1 MKQDPGTR
9 LAPLLP
15 TTRSSSSVTDH
26 SAGRGTDQRTEP
38 PPNAIAVYCV
48 RKGAG
53 VGVQIKSLI
62 SAACVC
68 VCSRETMRKKTLRFT
83 SRRFILSLRYVHN
96 HNTYTNNENCSSMSW
111 QRQHEPRT
119 FGVYLNNTGYRT
131 GGATHARTHAHAHTH
146 THTHTGFF
154 QASIAAVILLTLYIC
169 AFACVCVCAF
179 ACVCVC
185 AFACVCACVC
195 VCAFACVCVCVCVCV
210 CACPLRSL
218 LWEVPERVQRLV
230 RPRRVEG
237 VARSGEEQ
245 PLLQLHAE
253 PQRRARETR
262 STVPTGEPTHTC
274 NAAACHSYGVRDHA
288 G

>member
-1 MKQDPGTR
+1 
-9 LAPLLP
+9 
-15 TTRSSSSVTDH
+15 
-26 SAGRGTDQRTEP
+26 
-38 PPNAIAVYCV
+38 
-48 RKGAG
+48 
-53 VGVQIKSLI
+53 
-62 SAACVC
+62 
-68 VCSRETMRKKTLRFT
+68 MRKKTLRFT

-195 VCAFACVCVCVCVCV
+195 VCAFARVLS
-210 CACPLRSL
+210 AAFFGKYLNEYNGSY
-218 LWEVPERVQRLV
+218 VPAGWREWLGLV
-230 RPRRVEG
+230 KNSRFYNYTLSR
-237 VARSGEEQ
+237 
-245 PLLQLHAE
+245 
-253 PQRRARETR
+253 
-262 STVPTGEPTHTC
+262 
-274 NAAACHSYGVRDHA
+274 NGVREKHGA
-288 G
+288 QYPQVSPHTPVTLQRVTRTGSETTLVESVSL